1 MRVKVK
7 IKNKDMIVIN
17 RSWLEEVYE
26 GSVLAYKH
34 THAGEELGEIILS
47 AYLLEKSV
55 DDVIKDLELRQYPLY

>member
-17 RSWLEEVYE
+17 RSWLEE